1 MKKFFLSTV
10 FALAGMSMQA
20 QNIEAVMN
28 NAPKFP
34 KATAFVHKNESKE
47 YQEWLEAC
55 EEYNELELLDSGHA
69 NAAANAAKAKM
80 AKEAKAR
87 QKNLAAMKGMNAD
100 QMMESIGG
108 ISMKDIE
115 AMSNMTDEERMD
127 YAMLNGLDKSA
138 SNALKSQAK
147 NARKSAN
154 IINADK
160 KMVNVSLE
168 MFKLNNKWNAR
179 KDSLLTICLKK
190 YNSKYAPQMASI
202 KGQQNEML
210 KTAKGDVLVEMR
222 IAESPAYKALDQKIQ
237 ECEEKGQTEC
247 FYQPMIDEK
256 GWEQDELRVILEK
269 ANVADRAAA
278 KGDAGHQLT
287 AELRTNAMSIANQ
300 FREVTTEMP
309 DFFDCFEPV
318 DPDSDKCTV
327 KITTRFQDNNIELPE
342 IPGL

>member
-1 MKKFFLSTV
+1 
-10 FALAGMSMQA
+10 
-20 QNIEAVMN
+20 
-28 NAPKFP
+28 
-34 KATAFVHKNESKE
+34 
-47 YQEWLEAC
+47 
-55 EEYNELELLDSGHA
+55 
-69 NAAANAAKAKM
+69 
-80 AKEAKAR
+80 
-87 QKNLAAMKGMNAD
+87 
-100 QMMESIGG
+100 
-108 ISMKDIE
+108 MKDIE

-202 KGQQNEML
+202 RGQQRAMY
-210 KTAKGDVLVEMR
+210 TGDDTEGISV
-222 IAESPAYKALDQKIQ
+222 SPEYQALERNFLEI
-237 ECEEKGQTEC
+237 EEKAQVEC

-256 GWEQDELRVILEK
+256 GWEQDELRVLLEK

-287 AELRTNAMSIANQ
+287 AELRTNAMIIANQ

-327 KITTRFQDNNIELPE
+327 KITTRFQDDNIELPE